1 MTDYR
6 LLNYAGPAGEARPGL
21 SVGEFVV
28 DLEAAVAALESSG
41 RKVEFSARSTL
52 EVLEKWDV
60 ALPALEAIAET
71 LEQGHPDARPL
82 SDIHL
87 MAPLLYP
94 SAIFNAAANY
104 YGHRAEMG
112 GDQELVDKTKVK
124 PYMFLKSPA
133 HTVIGPGDEIRIPHV
148 TQKVD
153 WEAELGVVIGRYG
166 RNLTPENARSIVA
179 GYTIF
184 NDVSARDLGRR
195 DEWPRFPIDWF
206 GQKTFETS
214 APMGPWIIPVSSI
227 PDPYKLKIDLW
238 VNDDHMQDAEAG
250 MMVFNIEEQI
260 EFLSARI
267 TLRPGDLI
275 ATGTPAGVGAGQG
288 IFLKPGDKVRITIGG
303 IGALENS
310 VVEGE

>member
-1 MTDYR
+1 
-6 LLNYAGPAGEARPGL
+6 
-21 SVGEFVV
+21 
-28 DLEAAVAALESSG
+28 
-41 RKVEFSARSTL
+41 
-52 EVLEKWDV
+52 
-60 ALPALEAIAET
+60 
-71 LEQGHPDARPL
+71 
-82 SDIHL
+82 

-94 SAIFNAAANY
+94 SAIFSAAANY

-112 GDQELVDKTKVK
+112 VDQELVDKTKVK

-166 RNLTPENARSIVA
+166 RNLKPENAGSIVA

-195 DEWPRFPIDWF
+195 DEWPRFPMNWF